1 MRASRLLALVRKEL
15 LELGRDTV
23 LLVFLIYAFT
33 GDIMLAAKG
42 IRLDL
47 HNASVGV
54 VNQDHSALSR
64 ELVYDFAAPYFRTR
78 SASSEKALLR
88 RLDAGDDMAGL
99 VIPPRFEADL
109 EQGRAASVQLF
120 LDGSRASQAPLAE
133 SYAREIVARLGR
145 TVAADRLQLAPDALS
160 ALPVITPELRV
171 IFNPNREEAW
181 FQGLEEMLMMISLL
195 AIALPAAALV
205 REREHATIEQ
215 LLVSPLAPWEILLAK
230 TVASTITLLF
240 CTAGA
245 VLGLLIPILHVP
257 VRGSL
262 ILFFASAALFI
273 FTMSGLGLLT
283 ASVCRTMPQV
293 AMVTIL
299 VAAPILF
306 LSGAWTPPEAMPAW
320 FARLTIL
327 SPLRFFN
334 DITLGI
340 FIRGATFDDLVP
352 AVAAMTALGMVFFL
366 WGVLRLG
373 EHLD

>member
-1 MRASRLLALVRKEL
+1 MRAARLLALVRKEL
-15 LELGRDTV
+15 FELSRDTV
-23 LLVFLIYAFT
+23 LLLFLIYAFT
-33 GDIMLAAKG
+33 GDILIAAKG
-42 IRLDL
+42 VRLDL
-47 HNASVGV
+47 HNAAMGV
-54 VNQDHSALSR
+54 VNQDHGALSR
-64 ELVYDFAAPYFRTR
+64 ELVYEFDAPYFRTR
-78 SASSEKALLR
+78 SVSGEKRLLR

-99 VIPPRFEADL
+99 VIPPKFDADL
-109 EQGRAASVQLF
+109 KHGRPASIQLF

-145 TVAADRLQLAPDALS
+145 EVAMRRLQLAPDA
-160 ALPVITPELRV
+160 ANTLPVITPELRV
-171 IFNPNREEAW
+171 VFNPNRDEAW

-195 AIALPAAALV
+195 AITLPAAALV

-215 LLVSPLAPWEILLAK
+215 LLVSPLAPWEILFAK
-230 TVASTITLLF
+230 TVASTLTLLF

-245 VLGLLIPILHVP
+245 VLGLLIPVLHVP

-262 ILFFASAALFI
+262 ILFFASAAIFI

-283 ASVCRTMPQV
+283 ASLCRTMPQV
-293 AMVTIL
+293 AMVGIL

-306 LSGAWTPPEAMPAW
+306 LSGAWTPPEAMPWW

-340 FIRGATFDDLVP
+340 FLRGATFRDLLP
-352 AVAAMTALGMVFFL
+352 AVASMTALGTAFFL
-366 WGVLRLG
+366 FGVLRLG
-373 EHLD
+373 KHLD

>member
-1 MRASRLLALVRKEL
+1 MKAARLLALVRKEL
-15 LELGRDTV
+15 FELSRDTV
-23 LLVFLIYAFT
+23 LLAFLIYAFT
-33 GDIMLAAKG
+33 GDILIAAKG
-42 IRLDL
+42 VRLDL
-47 HNASVGV
+47 HNAAIGV

-64 ELVYDFAAPYFRTR
+64 ELVYEFAAPYFRTR
-78 SASSEKALLR
+78 SVSGEKELLR

-99 VIPPRFEADL
+99 VIPPKFDADL
-109 EQGRAASVQLF
+109 EDGRAASIQLF

-133 SYAREIVARLGR
+133 SYAREIVARLGSE
-145 TVAADRLQLAPDALS
+145 VATRRLQLAPDAAN

-171 IFNPNREEAW
+171 VFNPNRDEAW

-195 AIALPAAALV
+195 AITLPAAALV

-230 TVASTITLLF
+230 TVASTLTLLF

-245 VLGLLIPILHVP
+245 VLGLLIPVLHVP

-262 ILFFASAALFI
+262 ILFFVSAAIFI

-283 ASVCRTMPQV
+283 ASLCRTMPQV
-293 AMVTIL
+293 AMVGIL

-306 LSGAWTPPEAMPAW
+306 LSGAWTPPEAMPWW

-340 FIRGATFDDLVP
+340 FLRAATFRDLLP
-352 AVAAMTALGMVFFL
+352 AVGAMTALGSVFFL

-373 EHLD
+373 KHLD